1 MTDYEKLQQIAADK
15 GIDVIDWPFESD
27 RIRGLYC
34 DKVIALNCKLP
45 NSTAKA
51 CVLEEEIAHHDLTSG
66 DIISMEMPQNRHQE
80 QKARM
85 LAITRRV
92 GLDQLVDALRQG
104 YRSRTDI
111 ADYLDVTEEFLDAA
125 IEGYR
130 QKYGICVRVGEDV
143 LMLDPAVGL
152 MSQID

>member
-1 MTDYEKLQQIAADK
+1 
-15 GIDVIDWPFESD
+15 
-27 RIRGLYC
+27 
-34 DKVIALNCKLP
+34 
-45 NSTAKA
+45 
-51 CVLEEEIAHHDLTSG
+51 
-66 DIISMEMPQNRHQE
+66 
-80 QKARM
+80 M

-125 IEGYR
+125 IEEYR